1 MTDNE
6 VFLSI
11 LGNELDKTK
20 TDINV
25 LYDIYNID
33 YIGDDLLNIL
43 AAYFDYNLSY
53 IGDSNFHRDNLKN
66 IVEMYRYKGA
76 KPSFDNLM
84 SSLGYTARIIPL
96 WTADQPVTAEVT
108 IKV

>member
-1 MTDNE
+1 MTDTQ
-6 VFLSI
+6 VFVST
-11 LGNELDKTK
+11 LGNELDKVK

-33 YIGDDLLNIL
+33 YINDDLLNII
-43 AAYFDYNLSY
+43 AAYFDYNISY

-66 IVEMYRYKGA
+66 IIDMYRFKGS

-84 SSLGYTARIIPL
+84 SSLGYSVKIIPL
-96 WTADQPVTAEVT
+96 WTADQPITQEVT

>member
-1 MTDNE
+1 MTDTE
-6 VFLSI
+6 VLLAT

-25 LYDIYNID
+25 LYDIYNFD
-33 YIGDDLLNIL
+33 YISDDLLNIL
-43 AAYFDYNLSY
+43 AAYFDYNISY

-66 IVEMYRYKGA
+66 IIDMYRYKGA

-84 SSLGYTARIIPL
+84 SSLGYTTRVIPL